1 MLKEIRTHYG
11 IPQELFA
18 GYLGISRSQL
28 SMAESGKRQLSTAII
43 LQLLPLFQAISKPK
57 AKPKDEKLIR
67 DKTLQK
73 EEVNKF
79 CRFRMDE
86 NEYKIKLLQKRLA
99 KMIADQERA
108 AHILQTIPSIRVEA
122 KAKDM
127 SLLEI
132 VESSARNLQKKTQ
145 ESSQLLLELTI
156 QHLKAENSY
165 LNKRSKKPVNKK
177 SAS

>member
-1 MLKEIRTHYG
+1 
-11 IPQELFA
+11 
-18 GYLGISRSQL
+18 
-28 SMAESGKRQLSTAII
+28 
-43 LQLLPLFQAISKPK
+43 
-57 AKPKDEKLIR
+57 
-67 DKTLQK
+67 
-73 EEVNKF
+73 
-79 CRFRMDE
+79 
-86 NEYKIKLLQKRLA
+86 
-99 KMIADQERA
+99 MIADQERA

>member
-1 MLKEIRTHYG
+1 MLKEIRSHYG

-79 CRFRMDE
+79 CRFRMEE

-122 KAKDM
+122 KAM
-127 SLLEI
+127 SLLEL
-132 VESSARNLQKKTQ
+132 VESSARDLQKKTQ

-156 QHLKAENSY
+156 QHLNAENSY
-165 LNKRSKKPVNKK
+165 LNKRSKKTVNKK
-177 SAS
+177 SAP